1 MILLTLAAAEPL
13 VPKRCAATFQAEV
26 LPTHCFHSL
35 CRPGT
40 IKSKSPTTMK
50 SNFIV
55 RSTFAAT
62 IGLAVLA
69 HSPVGA
75 DDLVK
80 AKDGSGVIGYKD
92 TPKLPWC
99 DWLVH
104 DPDRPAPKRINP
116 GPAGPPAPVPADAI
130 VLFDGMD
137 ASKWERSDWRLAD
150 GCLVSGDKVL
160 TSKRSFGNAQI
171 HVEWMTPVG
180 FEGPWYNQGNNG
192 VLLMGLYEIQIFDS
206 YNQKLYPDGQAAAI
220 YGQTPPLVNVTRPPG
235 EWQAFDIVF
244 TAPEFEGGKLAQP
257 ARLTMF
263 HNGVLVQLNEIIH
276 GEVAHRGI
284 PEYKTKISKGPLAF
298 GGHGC
303 PVRFRNVWVR
313 PL

>member
-1 MILLTLAAAEPL
+1 MKNNFLLPPAI
-13 VPKRCAATFQAEV
+13 AATVFLIA
-26 LPTHCFHSL
+26 LTHSA
-35 CRPGT
+35 
-40 IKSKSPTTMK
+40 
-50 SNFIV
+50 V
-55 RSTFAAT
+55 R
-62 IGLAVLA
+62 
-69 HSPVGA
+69 A

-130 VLFDGMD
+130 VLFDGKD
-137 ASKWERSDWRLAD
+137 ASKWELSDWKVVD
-150 GCLVSGDKVL
+150 GCLESGDKVL
-160 TSKRSFGNAQI
+160 TSKESFGSAQI
-171 HVEWMTPVG
+171 HVEWMAPAN
-180 FEGPWYNQGNNG
+180 FESPWYNQGNNG

-206 YNQKLYPDGQAAAI
+206 YNQKLYPDGQAASI

-235 EWQAFDIVF
+235 EWQTYDIVF
-244 TAPEFEGGKLAQP
+244 TAPVFERGKLTQP
-257 ARLTMF
+257 ARVTLF

-276 GEVAHRGI
+276 GETVHRGI
-284 PEYKTKISKGPLAF
+284 PEYKTKMSKGPLAF